1 MLNPVFST
9 KHLRE
14 MTPLFFE
21 IIHKVSLSGLPV
33 VLHSYKSFQTRDA
46 IMQRVDAGPK
56 DGVELDMLGWMG
68 RTTLEVL
75 GQAGLGY
82 SFDPLTEDRMDEFA
96 NAVKE
101 FL

>member
-1 MLNPVFST
+1 
-9 KHLRE
+9 
-14 MTPLFFE
+14 
-21 IIHKVSLSGLPV
+21 
-33 VLHSYKSFQTRDA
+33 
-46 IMQRVDAGPK
+46 MQRVDAGPK

-82 SFDPLTEDRMDEFA
+82 SFDNFSGDSTDEYGETL
-96 NAVKE
+96 KS